1 MEIQLRFFASIR
13 EKLRR
18 REATCA
24 LPDGATVGDLLDHLC
39 REYTG
44 LADVRGAL
52 RVAVNQ
58 EYVDP
63 QHRLSDND
71 EVALIPPVSGGLD
84 VRNRHAGN

>member
-1 MEIQLRFFASIR
+1 MKIRLRFFASIR

-18 REATCA
+18 SEATCA
-24 LPDGATVGDLLDHLC
+24 LPDDTTVSDLLDHLC
-39 REYTG
+39 REYTA
-44 LADVRGAL
+44 LAEVRGAL

-63 QHRLSDND
+63 QHPLSDND

-84 VRNRHAGN
+84 VRNRCARD

>member
-18 REATCA
+18 TEATYT
-24 LPDGATVGDLLDHLC
+24 LPADATVDDLLDQLC
-39 REYTG
+39 GEYAA
-44 LADVRGAL
+44 LADMRGAL

-84 VRNRHAGN
+84 VRNRCARD

>member
-18 REATCA
+18 SEATCR
-24 LPDGATVGDLLDHLC
+24 LPAGATVGDLLDQLC
-39 REYTG
+39 REYTA
-44 LADVRGAL
+44 LAEVRGAL

-63 QHRLSDND
+63 QHPLSDND
-71 EVALIPPVSGGLD
+71 EVALIPPVSGGVD
-84 VRNRHAGN
+84 VRNRCARD

>member
-1 MEIQLRFFASIR
+1 MRVLFFASIR

-18 REATCA
+18 SETTCP
-24 LPDGATVGDLLDHLC
+24 LPDGATVRDLLDQLC
-39 REYTG
+39 FDYPP
-44 LADVRGAL
+44 LADVRATL

-84 VRNRHAGN
+84 VRDRHPRH